1 MILTWSYVK
10 GRLNMIVRL
19 SVVLRIGLLMT
30 VIDISTNCAEVIISV
45 KVKSVSLVNGVGI
58 LFFHLLV
65 N

>member
-30 VIDISTNCAEVIISV
+30 VIDVSTNCAEVIISV
-45 KVKSVSLVNGVGI
+45 KVKSVSLVNSVGI

>member
-30 VIDISTNCAEVIISV
+30 VSDVSTNCAEVIISV

>member
-10 GRLNMIVRL
+10 GRLNMIVHL
-19 SVVLRIGLLMT
+19 SVVLRIGLLVT
-30 VIDISTNCAEVIISV
+30 VIDVSTNCAEVVISV

-58 LFFHLLV
+58 LFFNLLV

>member
-1 MILTWSYVK
+1 M
-10 GRLNMIVRL
+10 MVRVSL
-19 SVVLRIGLLMT
+19 VLGIGLLVT
-30 VIDISTNCAEVIISV
+30 VIDVSTNCVEVIISV

>member
-30 VIDISTNCAEVIISV
+30 VIDVSTNCAEIIISV
-45 KVKSVSLVNGVGI
+45 KVKSVSLVNSVGI

>member
-1 MILTWSYVK
+1 
-10 GRLNMIVRL
+10 MIVRL

-30 VIDISTNCAEVIISV
+30 VIDVSTNCAEVIISV
-45 KVKSVSLVNGVGI
+45 KVKSVSLVNSVGI

>member
-1 MILTWSYVK
+1 
-10 GRLNMIVRL
+10 MIVRL

-30 VIDISTNCAEVIISV
+30 VIDVSTNCAEIIISV
-45 KVKSVSLVNGVGI
+45 KVKSVSLVNSVGI